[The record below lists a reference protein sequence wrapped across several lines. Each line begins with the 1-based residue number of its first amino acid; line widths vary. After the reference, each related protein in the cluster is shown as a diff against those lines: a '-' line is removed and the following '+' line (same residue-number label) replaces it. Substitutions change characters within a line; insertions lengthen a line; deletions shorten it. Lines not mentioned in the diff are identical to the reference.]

1 MGTARLFWI
10 VIITVT
16 TLTGWIARLRAR
28 RRVKKALDKPV
39 SDVELT
45 SLSLWMKVE
54 DADERN
60 RESKTS

>member
-54 DADERN
+54 DDDERN